1 MKLKDRLGKHPVLII
16 TTICVICV
24 AVIAGF
30 TAHIELQRYEDGI
43 LDVCAAQQDAYVQL
57 VLDQINLKDNR
68 NDEQIIKEILETMD
82 ASSNHYWTFTKDQTM
97 LFVKDITETNKYK
110 GVTASTYYMSDSAKE
125 FIDGLIQNKVVHKTI
140 NINDND
146 YIASG
151 VLFEY
156 KNEPYRLCLLTQRG
170 ALLDNNSYLGV
181 KTQMTTLFVVLLLII
196 VLVPMLMA
204 YYIRH
209 MLFKKDVQK
218 DTIDTVNRRLSKINQ
233 KLMESDLH
241 DTRNNLWKQ
250 KAIIPFLEKI
260 TKREIYPV
268 TFIHIKCR
276 NIESRVKFIER
287 AVYILDKNVL
297 RFEYGRA
304 DLVLI
309 FIKID
314 EKRALDKINI
324 LVDDNSS
331 VENSQL
337 VNNEADIS
345 KLKDRYKQSKAV

>member
-24 AVIAGF
+24 AVTAGF

-43 LDVCAAQQDAYVQL
+43 LDVCATQQDAYVQL

-82 ASSNHYWTFTKDQTM
+82 ASSNHYWTFSKDQSM

-125 FIDGLIQNKVVHKTI
+125 FIDGLIQNKVAHKTI

-209 MLFKKDVQK
+209 MLFKMDVQK

-297 RFEYGRA
+297 RFEYGRT

>member
-82 ASSNHYWTFTKDQTM
+82 ASSNHYWTFSKDQSM

-209 MLFKKDVQK
+209 MLFKMDVQK

-297 RFEYGRA
+297 RFTYE
-304 DLVLI
+304 DNDIVLI
-309 FIKID
+309 FVGMNRKHS
-314 EKRALDKINI
+314 KQSLQ
-324 LVDDNSS
+324 LLM
-331 VENSQL
+331 ENSMQIMY
-337 VNNEADIS
+337 AITI
-345 KLKDRYKQSKAV
+345 KSKADADKLRVKYEVR

>member
-43 LDVCAAQQDAYVQL
+43 LDVCATQQDAYVQL

-82 ASSNHYWTFTKDQTM
+82 ASSNHYWTFSKDQSM

-209 MLFKKDVQK
+209 MLFKMTYRRIQSIRSRDDFQRLTRSLWKATF
-218 DTIDTVNRRLSKINQ
+218 TIQEIICGSRRLLFRFLKRLLRGRYIRSHLYISNAGI
-233 KLMESDLH
+233 L
-241 DTRNNLWKQ
+241 
-250 KAIIPFLEKI
+250 KAGL
-260 TKREIYPV
+260 
-268 TFIHIKCR
+268 
-276 NIESRVKFIER
+276 S
-287 AVYILDKNVL
+287 L
-297 RFEYGRA
+297 
-304 DLVLI
+304 
-309 FIKID
+309 
-314 EKRALDKINI
+314 
-324 LVDDNSS
+324 
-331 VENSQL
+331 
-337 VNNEADIS
+337 
-345 KLKDRYKQSKAV
+345 